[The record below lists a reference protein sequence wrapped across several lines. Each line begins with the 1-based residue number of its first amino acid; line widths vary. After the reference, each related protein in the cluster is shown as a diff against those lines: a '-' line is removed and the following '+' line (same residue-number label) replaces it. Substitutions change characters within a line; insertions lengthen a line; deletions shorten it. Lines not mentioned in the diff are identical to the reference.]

1 MQLHVIA
8 SIGYDATAVV
18 HVSVIMLQPPQPHV
32 HFCQFINYYWLP
44 IPYILISSVRENRSK
59 PVLYNGANPVLIEH
73 GGAKQQRD
81 KVKWFSGSFL
91 VSI

>member
-1 MQLHVIA
+1 MI
-8 SIGYDATAVV
+8 IG
-18 HVSVIMLQPPQPHV
+18 
-32 HFCQFINYYWLP
+32 LP
-44 IPYILISSVRENRSK
+44 ILYILISSVRENRSK

>member
-1 MQLHVIA
+1 MQLHAIA

-44 IPYILISSVRENRSK
+44 IPYILISSVREIDQS
-59 PVLYNGANPVLIEH
+59 LFYTMVLI
-73 GGAKQQRD
+73 QC
-81 KVKWFSGSFL
+81 
-91 VSI
+91 